1 MTDNA
6 TQPSLSVAA
15 PLDRMVD
22 GLYGVYA
29 WLAFLV
35 CVSAAALFALVVP
48 GLERRRRWVAAAAR
62 AWFAVAGIRSML
74 RGFDSIPP
82 GHCIVV
88 ANHASYMD
96 GIALQA
102 FLPPRFTFVIKGE
115 LQRVPLVHLL
125 LRRIGSRFVDRF
137 VASASMRG
145 ARRLLQAAAAGESL
159 AVFPEGTFRPEP
171 GLQRFRHGAF
181 AAAIKGEL
189 AVVPVVIRGS
199 RDILPAQ
206 RVLPRRDRL
215 QIDVLPAIPP
225 TDAAFG
231 SARSLAEAARAR
243 MLPVLDEPDLAAAA
257 RLPVLMEKSGSFAD

>member
-6 TQPSLSVAA
+6 TQSSLSIAT
-15 PLDRMVD
+15 PLDRITE

-35 CVSAAALFALVVP
+35 CVSAAALFALLVP

-62 AWFAVAGIRSML
+62 AWFTAAGIRVVL
-74 RGFDSIPP
+74 RGLDGIPP

-102 FLPPRFTFVIKGE
+102 FLPPRFSFVIKGE
-115 LQRVPLVHLL
+115 LQRVPLVHFL

-145 ARRLLQAAAAGESL
+145 ARKLLQAAAAGESL

-199 RDILPAQ
+199 RDVLPAK
-206 RVLPRRDRL
+206 RVLPRRGHLRIDAL
-215 QIDVLPAIPP
+215 QAISP

-231 SARSLAEAARAR
+231 NARTLADAARKR
-243 MLPVLDEPDLAAAA
+243 MLAVLEEPED
-257 RLPVLMEKSGSFAD
+257 

>member
-1 MTDNA
+1 MTNNA
-6 TQPSLSVAA
+6 QPSLSVTA
-15 PLDRMVD
+15 PMDRTIEA
-22 GLYGVYA
+22 LYGVYA

-35 CVSAAALFALVVP
+35 CVGAAVLFALMVP
-48 GLERRRRWVAAAAR
+48 GLQRRRRWVSAAAR
-62 AWFAVAGIRSML
+62 AWFAAAGIPSEL
-74 RGFDSIPP
+74 GGFDSIPP

-96 GIALQA
+96 GVALQA

-115 LQRVPLVHLL
+115 LQRVPLVHFF

-137 VASASMRG
+137 VAAASMRG

-171 GLQRFRHGAF
+171 GLQRFRLGAF

-199 RDILPAQ
+199 RGILPAQ
-206 RVLPRRDRL
+206 RVLPRRGRL
-215 QIDVLPAIPP
+215 RIDVLPAILPA
-225 TDAAFG
+225 DAAFG
-231 SARSLAEAARAR
+231 SARSLAAAVRTR
-243 MLPVLDEPDLAAAA
+243 MLPVVDEPDLAAAA
-257 RLPVLMEKSGSFAD
+257 QSPVLMEKSGSFAD